1 MTAYRTLDPEGVKRF
16 LAARRELAERLGGE
30 AQDWTVREVSDG
42 NLNLVFLVFGTTG
55 RLCVKQSLPHVRVD
69 PDWKMPLDRTAFEA
83 AWLRRIEPL
92 VPGLTPA
99 FLDFDPEQFV
109 LTMECLDGFVTLRE
123 ALTNG
128 ADPIAPSRI
137 LGGFVARS
145 AFLTSYLAQPFEAV
159 TPDLAFFSGNTT
171 LTRIT
176 VDLVLTDP
184 YREHPRNHWL
194 PALDADVA
202 AMRSDPQ
209 IIARIGALQ
218 ERFLTTPQALLHGDL
233 HSGSIMIAD
242 HDVRVIDGE
251 FSLYGPIGFDCGLYL
266 AHLALAHAATTDAPR
281 KESLAAAIK
290 AFWRTFCV
298 DFLHLWKTQAH
309 GADLYVPTTFS
320 NALHELDALRTRFI
334 NGVFHDAVG
343 FAAAE
348 IVRRL
353 IGYAQTSDFDHIQGQ
368 QSKADRQRV
377 ALSFACAL
385 LRDAPADI
393 DAFTEMLHPQAN
405 LRITTLPE
413 TT

>member
-1 MTAYRTLDPEGVKRF
+1 MTAYRTLDPEGVKHF
-16 LAARRELAERLGGE
+16 LAARRDLAERLGGE

-42 NLNLVFLVFGTTG
+42 NLNLVFLVFGPSGT
-55 RLCVKQSLPHVRVD
+55 LCVKQSLPHVRVD

-92 VPGLTPA
+92 APGLTPA

-109 LTMECLDGFVTLRE
+109 LTMECLNGFVTLRE
-123 ALTNG
+123 ALSKG

-145 AFLTSYLAQPFEAV
+145 AFLTSYFAQPFEAV
-159 TPDLAFFSGNTT
+159 APDLAFFSGNTT

-202 AMRSDPQ
+202 AMRADPR

-233 HSGSIMIAD
+233 HSGSIMISD
-242 HDVRVIDGE
+242 RDVRVIDGE

-266 AHLALAHAATTDAPR
+266 AHLAVAHAATNDVAR
-281 KESLAAAIK
+281 KEALTAAIRT
-290 AFWRTFCV
+290 FWRTFCS
-298 DFLHLWKTQAH
+298 DFLYLWKTQAN
-309 GADLYVPTTFS
+309 GADLYTPTTFS
-320 NALHELDALRTRFI
+320 NAPHELDTLRAHFI
-334 NGVFHDAVG
+334 SGVFHDAAG

-353 IGYAQTSDFDHIQGQ
+353 IGYAQTSDFDHIQDE

-377 ALSFACAL
+377 ALSFACDL

-393 DAFTEMLHPQAN
+393 DAFTER
-405 LRITTLPE
+405 LRQDTDLPSTTSPE